1 MTPYLESVK
10 TFSTTAYKYAE
21 RRAHGRPN
29 TAEQRLNRAV
39 VVEAA

>member
-10 TFSTTAYKYAE
+10 TFSTPAYKYTE

-29 TAEQRLNRAV
+29 NVAPLSNP
-39 VVEAA
+39 